1 MPVTLTING
10 RPITAPEGATIL
22 DAARAAG
29 IHIPTLC
36 HHPDLSTVGA
46 CRMCVVTVEKA
57 KGLQTACTTPV
68 FEGMVVDTESKDAR
82 DTRRFVLEML
92 LSDHPNEC
100 MKCEVNGD
108 CELQDLVYEYDVPW
122 PEGHGKRHT
131 YPIDPDPNPFIF
143 IDRNKCIYCSRCIRA
158 CSEIQNRDVWNFA
171 YRGFKS
177 KLVAGADQKL
187 LDARCE
193 SCGQCVAYCP
203 VGALYDKMSL
213 GQGRTSQI
221 TKVRTTCSYCGVG
234 CNFDLN
240 VRNGKVVRVTS
251 APDAPVNGMAT
262 CVKGRYGYDY
272 VHHPD
277 RLTRPMA
284 RAKWLDPVELDRR
297 LAEGVWRY
305 ITPAPA
311 TPQAGTPS
319 GASPLG
325 PEADAEARPH
335 RRTGKYTRFA
345 ESYKGASAKE
355 EEHVA
360 TPQAG
365 TPPAREA
372 KPGRASGANRKTSPW
387 VEVDWDTALDVV
399 ARKFAAIKAESGGD
413 ALAML
418 TSAKCTSE
426 ENYLV
431 NKLAR
436 QVIGTNNID
445 HCARL

>member
-1 MPVTLTING
+1 MTITLTINNQ
-10 RPITAPEGATIL
+10 RVVAPDGATIL
-22 DAARAAG
+22 EAARGAG
-29 IHIPTLC
+29 IRIPTLC
-36 HHPDLSTVGA
+36 HHPDLSNVGA
-46 CRMCVVTVEKA
+46 CRLCVVSVERA

-68 FEGMVVDTESKDAR
+68 FEGMVVNTESEEAR
-82 DTRRFVLEML
+82 VTRRFVLSML

-100 MKCEVNGD
+100 MKCEVNGA

-122 PEGHGKRHT
+122 PEHDGARHA

-143 IDRNKCIYCSRCIRA
+143 IDRNKCVLCSRCVRA
-158 CSEIQNRDVWNFA
+158 CAEIQNRDVWAFA
-171 YRGFKS
+171 QRGFRS
-177 KLVAGADQKL
+177 KLVAGADQNL

-203 VGALYDKMSL
+203 VGALYDKMSV
-213 GQGRTSQI
+213 GQGRLSQV

-234 CNFDLN
+234 CNFDLH
-240 VRNGKVVRVTS
+240 VRGNRVVRVAS
-251 APDAPVNGMAT
+251 VADAPVNGLAL

-277 RLTRPMA
+277 RLKRPM
-284 RAKWLDPVELDRR
+284 VRR
-297 LAEGVWRY
+297 YLLEGKPKPEVRSQPALA
-305 ITPAPA
+305 
-311 TPQAGTPS
+311 
-319 GASPLG
+319 
-325 PEADAEARPH
+325 ARPGGAGVRGQEAGA
-335 RRTGKYTRFA
+335 RRKKNGQFGPR
-345 ESYKGASAKE
+345 SLIPNPQSPIPDPSAD
-355 EEHVA
+355 
-360 TPQAG
+360 
-365 TPPAREA
+365 
-372 KPGRASGANRKTSPW
+372 W
-387 VEVDWDTALDVV
+387 VETDWDTALDIV

-413 ALAML
+413 AIAVL

>member
-1 MPVTLTING
+1 MSVTLTINNQ
-10 RPITAPEGATIL
+10 RVVAPDGATIL
-22 DAARAAG
+22 EAARDAG
-29 IHIPTLC
+29 IRIPTLC
-36 HHPDLSTVGA
+36 HHPDLSNVGA
-46 CRMCVVTVEKA
+46 CRMCVVSVERA
-57 KGLQTACTTPV
+57 RGVQTACTTPV

-82 DTRRFVLEML
+82 DTRRFVLQML

-122 PEGHGKRHT
+122 PEHNGKRHT
-131 YPIDPDPNPFIF
+131 YPIDPDPNPFVF
-143 IDRNKCIYCSRCIRA
+143 IDRNKCILCTRCVRA
-158 CSEIQNRDVWNFA
+158 CAEIQNRDVWNLA
-171 YRGFKS
+171 DRGFGS
-177 KLVAGADQKL
+177 KLVAGADQL
-187 LDARCE
+187 MLDARCE

-213 GQGRTSQI
+213 GQGRASQV

-240 VRNGKVVRVTS
+240 VRNNRIVRVTS
-251 APDAPVNGMAT
+251 AHDAPVNGMAT

-277 RLTRPMA
+277 RLKRPMV
-284 RAKWLDPVELDRR
+284 RAQWLDAAELNQRMANGEWRIVDSKWPI
-297 LAEGVWRY
+297 AESKPQMADARKRKRDGHQ
-305 ITPAPA
+305 
-311 TPQAGTPS
+311 PQAIS
-319 GASPLG
+319 
-325 PEADAEARPH
+325 H
-335 RRTGKYTRFA
+335 K
-345 ESYKGASAKE
+345 
-355 EEHVA
+355 
-360 TPQAG
+360 Q
-365 TPPAREA
+365 
-372 KPGRASGANRKTSPW
+372 SPW
-387 VEVDWDTALDVV
+387 VEVDWDTALGVV

-413 ALAML
+413 AIAML

-426 ENYLV
+426 ENYLA